1 MSIASEIARISSV
14 KAAILKAIRAKGV
27 KVEETARLEDCP
39 GYIGQ
44 IIGGRKIDKAD
55 AKASDYT
62 MTLSFKDLA
71 GEPKQFVITALAAV
85 NSFMSGS
92 MWNRTTKA
100 CVVTISYDG
109 EKYRCSH
116 TTARQ
121 GGGNQYSESAY
132 SISYENGTF
141 TITTTGPYFTRDVA
155 YHLVY
160 EYE

>member
-14 KAAILKAIRAKGV
+14 KAAIFKAIRAKGV
-27 KVEETARLEDCP
+27 EVEDAAGLEDCP

-44 IIGGRKIDKAD
+44 IEGGKKIGMSEMEE
-55 AKASDYT
+55 SDNT
-62 MTLSFKDLA
+62 MTLSFSDMA
-71 GEPKQFVITALAAV
+71 GEPQRFVITALAAV

-92 MWNRTTKA
+92 LWNRTTKA

-109 EKYRCSH
+109 EKFRCSH

-121 GGGNQYSESAY
+121 GAGNQYSESDY
-132 SISYENGTF
+132 SVSYENGVF
-141 TITTTGPYFTRDVA
+141 TITTTGPYFARDVT
-155 YHLVY
+155 YRLVY